1 MVDLKLGDTALIIDE
16 CRARGVLRNQ
26 CAYVLATAY
35 WETARTMKPVRE
47 YGKESYLRAKSYYPY
62 VGMGYVQLTWLENYK
77 RASRELGV
85 DFVADPKLLLKP
97 EYAVKILVIGM
108 LEGWFTGKKLSH
120 YITLQKSDFTN
131 ARRIINGTDRQHE
144 IAAIAQDY
152 DARLKEEGYGLTVPK
167 PRPRPDFAGEVLTT
181 YPPQHR
187 PPISAPPPPNPQP
200 FWIKLAA
207 LIGRLFHRS

>member
-1 MVDLKLGDTALIIDE
+1 MIDMTKGDTALIVDE
-16 CRARGVLRNQ
+16 CKKRGVLRNQ

-47 YGKESYLRAKSYYPY
+47 YGKESYLRAKKYYPY

-77 RASRELGV
+77 RASKELGV

-131 ARRIINGTDRQHE
+131 ARRIINGTDRMHE

-152 DARLKEEGYGLTVPK
+152 DARLKEDGYGLTVPK
-167 PRPRPDFAGEVLTT
+167 PRPRPEPEV
-181 YPPQHR
+181 PPS
-187 PPISAPPPPNPQP
+187 ISAPPPPNPAS
-200 FWIKLAA
+200 FWTKLAA
-207 LIGRLFHRS
+207 LLSGFFMRKRP

>member
-16 CRARGVLRNQ
+16 CKKRGVLRNQ

-47 YGKESYLRAKSYYPY
+47 YGKEAYLRAKSYYPY
-62 VGMGYVQLTWLENYK
+62 VGMGYVQLTWLENYQ
-77 RASRELGV
+77 RASKELGV

-167 PRPRPDFAGEVLTT
+167 PTPRPEPEV
-181 YPPQHR
+181 PPS
-187 PPISAPPPPNPQP
+187 ISAPPPPKPNT

-207 LIGRLFHRS
+207 LIGRLFRIGQ